1 MRRRLALGG
10 RGCRAGVRVPR
21 SPRLLLR
28 QITLF
33 EQHILP
39 RCRDPRV
46 LILVEDNLGLGRRA
60 GRIVLVLSRGTGVG
74 STVATSGS
82 KRLVP
87 ALSEPTVE
95 TVRVIFLSLRVTV
108 SQSLFFV
115 LFAGW
120 S

>member
-10 RGCRAGVRVPR
+10 RGCRAGVRVP

-46 LILVEDNLGLGRRA
+46 LILVEDNLRLGRRA
-60 GRIVLVLSRGTGVG
+60 GRIVPRRGTSVR
-74 STVATSGS
+74 STVATTSGS

-95 TVRVIFLSLRVTV
+95 TVRVIFLSLPVTV